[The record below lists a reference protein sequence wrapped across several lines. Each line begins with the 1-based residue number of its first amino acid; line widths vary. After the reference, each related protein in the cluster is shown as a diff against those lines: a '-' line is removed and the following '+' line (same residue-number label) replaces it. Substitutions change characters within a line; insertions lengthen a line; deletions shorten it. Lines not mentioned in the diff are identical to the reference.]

1 MATLD
6 VLVHFVQDHDT
17 LGRRLVHRKERLEE
31 ELSLARGVHQLVGQ
45 SEPIERI
52 RAIIQTA
59 ASSEWIEPLGPLRR
73 AMSLALRLDSARAQ
87 RAAGTSQLFTRTTVR
102 IHGWMQHS

>member
-1 MATLD
+1 MPSDEQAAS
-6 VLVHFVQDHDT
+6 VP
-17 LGRRLVHRKERLEE
+17 GE
-31 ELSLARGVHQLVGQ
+31 ELTHADSIVHDGLF
-45 SEPIERI
+45 SAS
-52 RAIIQTA
+52 RAFRQTA

-73 AMSLALRLDSARAQ
+73 AMSLALLLDFARAQ